1 MDGPRRSPR
10 RPSPGSAEEPRP
22 KIRRQDEPHASRR
35 RLSTGPAEE
44 DPFNKEVSALMGAV
58 ATGQERQ
65 RAHMAIEEARN
76 EEQQAQQMAVLQEVL
91 RELQKSNGP
100 RAGC

>member
-1 MDGPRRSPR
+1 
-10 RPSPGSAEEPRP
+10 
-22 KIRRQDEPHASRR
+22 
-35 RLSTGPAEE
+35 
-44 DPFNKEVSALMGAV
+44 MGAV

-76 EEQQAQQMAVLQEVL
+76 EQQAQQMKVLQEVL